1 MRKYYPDY
9 LNRSGSQEEH
19 KMGFDLMDE
28 DKLKEECGVMGV
40 YSKRQNVSHMIYYGL
55 YALQHRGQESAGIAV
70 SKDSE
75 IDCYKDMG
83 LVSQVFSD
91 KNKLE
96 RLEGNIGVGHVRY
109 STTGESLAVNAQPLI
124 VKCKNGEMALVHN
137 GNIVNAGSI
146 RKILESEGVSFQ
158 TTNDSEVMANM
169 IARYYKDDIEKAIK
183 GVMEIIKGSYALII
197 MTEDKLIGVRDNQGI
212 RPLCLGKTD
221 DGYVLSS
228 ESCGLDAI
236 GAELV
241 RDIEPGEIVIID
253 KNGIR
258 SIFNDKWNR
267 KKLCIFEIIYFARP
281 DSIIDGINVYSA
293 RKEAGKILSR
303 EYPVDADV
311 VISVPDSGTPAAI
324 GYAEESGIPYS
335 IGLIKNRYIGRTFIS
350 PDQKAREKG
359 VEIKLNVIKENIEGK
374 RVVLVDDSIV
384 RGTTSKRIVNM
395 LKKAGAKEVHLRVSS
410 PSVSYP
416 CYFGIDTPYRKY
428 LIGANKT
435 SDEICEMINAD
446 SLGFLSQEGLIKSTG
461 KSDQFCSAC
470 FNGDYPMEI
479 PREGLELDE

>member
-1 MRKYYPDY
+1 
-9 LNRSGSQEEH
+9 
-19 KMGFDLMDE
+19 MGFDLMDE

-40 YSKRQNVSHMIYYGL
+40 YSKVQNVSHMIYYGL

-70 SKDSE
+70 SKDSK

-183 GVMEIIKGSYALII
+183 GVMEIVKGSYALII

-258 SIFNDKWNR
+258 SIFNDNR

-293 RKEAGKILSR
+293 RKEAGKILSS

-350 PDQKAREKG
+350 PNQKAREKG

-410 PSVSYP
+410 PSVSSP